1 MQQTGENVRHETNHP
16 YLRSRSR
23 PPQNQEWQG
32 TVYFPASGEQQ
43 AFGSLLELIRT
54 VEQHVPMQR
63 QDSCG
68 DAEEK

>member
-1 MQQTGENVRHETNHP
+1 VLVR
-16 YLRSRSR
+16 S
-23 PPQNQEWQG
+23 

-54 VEQHVPMQR
+54 VEQHVPVQR
-63 QDSCG
+63 PDPCG